1 MIQIAVMGFGTV
13 GAGVAE
19 VLQTN
24 GALLEKRLGEAV
36 ALKYILD
43 IRDFPDSPFGALV
56 AHDFETIVN
65 DPELD
70 VVVETIGGAGV
81 AYEYTRRALL
91 AGKHVVT
98 SNKELVA
105 TRGRELLTLAEEKN
119 VNYLFE
125 ASVGGGIP
133 ILRPLQQCLA
143 ANEIEEVFGILNGTT
158 NYILTRMVRSGITF
172 EAALKEAQAMGY
184 AEQDP
189 TADVEGQDA
198 CRKICILAD
207 LAFGREVLP
216 EQVPTE
222 GISGV
227 TLRDVE
233 IVEKA
238 GWRVK
243 LLGRAVRR
251 ADGSICAYVAPHLVE
266 EHHPIAAVEDVF
278 NAVMVRGNVVG
289 EVMFYGPGAGKLPTA
304 SAVVADVIDAA
315 QHRQQRR
322 RIGWEAGAAAACSGA
337 AALSMRCYLRTK
349 DDLGRVEALFPDCE
363 ILSSQE
369 GEVAFLAPE
378 MPLDTLR
385 QCAEALQVCAKLCV
399 LE

>member
-13 GAGVAE
+13 GAGVE
-19 VLQTN
+19 EILQTT

-278 NAVMVRGNVVG
+278 NAVMVRGNAVG

-378 MPLDTLR
+378 MPLETLR

>member
-19 VLQTN
+19 ILQTN

-278 NAVMVRGNVVG
+278 NAVMVRGNAVG
-289 EVMFYGPGAGKLPTA
+289 EVMGYGPGAGTLPTA

-378 MPLDTLR
+378 MPLETLR

>member
-1 MIQIAVMGFGTV
+1 M
-13 GAGVAE
+13 
-19 VLQTN
+19 
-24 GALLEKRLGEAV
+24 
-36 ALKYILD
+36 
-43 IRDFPDSPFGALV
+43 
-56 AHDFETIVN
+56 
-65 DPELD
+65 
-70 VVVETIGGAGV
+70 
-81 AYEYTRRALL
+81 
-91 AGKHVVT
+91 
-98 SNKELVA
+98 
-105 TRGRELLTLAEEKN
+105 
-119 VNYLFE
+119 
-125 ASVGGGIP
+125 
-133 ILRPLQQCLA
+133 
-143 ANEIEEVFGILNGTT
+143 
-158 NYILTRMVRSGITF
+158 
-172 EAALKEAQAMGY
+172 
-184 AEQDP
+184 
-189 TADVEGQDA
+189 
-198 CRKICILAD
+198 
-207 LAFGREVLP
+207 
-216 EQVPTE
+216 
-222 GISGV
+222 
-227 TLRDVE
+227 
-233 IVEKA
+233 EKA

-278 NAVMVRGNVVG
+278 NAVMVRGNAVG

-378 MPLDTLR
+378 MPLETLR

>member
-19 VLQTN
+19 ILQTN

-222 GISGV
+222 GIPGV

-278 NAVMVRGNVVG
+278 NAVMVRGNAVG

-378 MPLDTLR
+378 MPLETLR